1 MLEVVEPDAINDL
14 DLLEDT
20 LNRIEEYRLLF
31 GGQNHHNQK
40 NKNTKIRALTAIIT
54 DMARPN
60 KINQRQQRRSRR
72 VENLSYYSEDY
83 Y

>member
-31 GGQNHHNQK
+31 GGQNHHN
-40 NKNTKIRALTAIIT
+40 
-54 DMARPN
+54 
-60 KINQRQQRRSRR
+60 
-72 VENLSYYSEDY
+72 
-83 Y
+83 